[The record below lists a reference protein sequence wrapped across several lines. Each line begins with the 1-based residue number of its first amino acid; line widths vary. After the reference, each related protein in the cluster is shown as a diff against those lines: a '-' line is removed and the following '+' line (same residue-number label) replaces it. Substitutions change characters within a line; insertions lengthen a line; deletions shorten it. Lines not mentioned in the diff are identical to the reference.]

1 MLKDES
7 GTFIFPERS
16 ILKIFP
22 SAVPPEDCHETLS
35 PTEIALLIS
44 NFFFQLPCLFVFL
57 SGALL
62 P

>member
-16 ILKIFP
+16 ILKTFP
-22 SAVPPEDCHETLS
+22 SALPPEDCHETLS

-44 NFFFQLPCLFVFL
+44 NFFFQ
-57 SGALL
+57 
-62 P
+62 